1 MRERDSSLSLGMKG
15 MKNTDMRERDPSL
28 SLGMTRRWR
37 SDKGSDGGSPS
48 EPPKLPIL
56 KKTRVIPNE
65 AQRNEES
72 QQGKTNFVK
81 TKCQS
86 KLTEQYK

>member
-28 SLGMTRRWR
+28 SL
-37 SDKGSDGGSPS
+37 S
-48 EPPKLPIL
+48 EPPSLPIL
-56 KKTRVIPNE
+56 QKPRVIPNE